1 MAVAVA
7 ELCLNIAEKRKGVG
21 GSWLVLMSLGHTS
34 LWASI
39 VSLFASSIGCSRSVQ
54 MREQSINRGCMA
66 RLGCLLQWRPGRVQA
81 SRIGTAHEPDWCL
94 ALAWLSCSTVRVNAL
109 SHRFQHPLPPL
120 PLHSTHSTHSTSQ
133 LLPSFTRRVDV
144 MNTSSSF
151 QHLHLHIPIQNP
163 HLYEIGACYAGG
175 PRSQQFLIQLFAV
188 TPTRARREVPA
199 SWGPSL
205 QAVPFLTVLCFRD

>member
-1 MAVAVA
+1 MVGFDVSRPHQLMGLDSQPFRIQHRLQQERSNAGAINKPGLHGAIRMFAAMLPAPPAPMASWA
-7 ELCLNIAEKRKGVG
+7 
-21 GSWLVLMSLGHTS
+21 GSGLEDWHSARAGLVPG
-34 LWASI
+34 
-39 VSLFASSIGCSRSVQ
+39 SR
-54 MREQSINRGCMA
+54 
-66 RLGCLLQWRPGRVQA
+66 
-81 SRIGTAHEPDWCL
+81 L
-94 ALAWLSCSTVRVNAL
+94 ALLRVNAL

-144 MNTSSSF
+144 MTTSSSF

-205 QAVPFLTVLCFRD
+205 QVVPLLTVLCFRA